1 MTPSARLSR
10 QRRALLITL
19 LIGAVGVGL
28 GCTQKAA
35 DATKQG
41 VDQALDATKAGA
53 NKAID
58 ATKAAG
64 DKTAEALQKSA
75 ETSKEVAATT
85 SAVVT
90 DGWVTGKLKVKF
102 ADEKSLKG
110 SAIDVDT
117 RRGVVTLKG
126 TVLSAAGKSRAEEL
140 AVGTEGVT
148 GVVNQLVVK

>member
-1 MTPSARLSR
+1 M
-10 QRRALLITL
+10 RRRVVILVAWM
-19 LIGAVGVGL
+19 AVATA
-28 GCTQKAA
+28 CTQKAA

-41 VDQALDATKAGA
+41 VDHALEATKAGA

-75 ETSKEVAATT
+75 ETSREVAATT

-102 ADEKSLKG
+102 ADEKSLNG
-110 SAIDVDT
+110 SVIDVDT

-126 TVLSAAGKSRAEEL
+126 MVLSAVAKARAEEL
-140 AVGTEGVT
+140 AAGTEGVT
-148 GVVNQLVVK
+148 AVVNQLVVK